1 MKNRKISI
9 RWKIFMYLLAFVAI
23 LLALLWLMQIVYL
36 NTFYKGIKKN
46 ELQQVCTQLLKS
58 AQSGSLSE
66 AMEEAARKSDLEV
79 LLADMQG
86 SIIVSAPANGRFA
99 LLTEEMFGEY
109 LQAAREGGGSA
120 QIEMEGDVRGL
131 DPSQYEKA
139 QPPHDEGP
147 GRFMMP
153 FDRRMG
159 AESIVALELLKWNGE
174 EALLIVRSLVT
185 PIDATVRTLR
195 VQFVCI
201 ALILFLLSLLIALF
215 MAKKISRPIIEM
227 NSRALEMGK
236 GNYDVRF
243 PQTGYKEISELG
255 TTLDHTAVK
264 LKKAERIQQELI
276 ANVSHD
282 LRTPLTMIIA
292 YAEAMQDL
300 PEENT
305 AENLQVVIDEGKRLT
320 ALVNDLLELSK
331 LQSGAESVRMQT
343 YDLTESIQA
352 VLKRYAKLVE
362 QEGYEI
368 RFEYGSHVWI
378 RADEYKIYQVI
389 YNFINNAI
397 HYTGDNKKVV
407 VRQLLKP
414 DRVRIEV
421 EDYGEG
427 IKEEDLPYIWERYYK
442 VDKAHKRSVNGS
454 GLGLS
459 IVKNILILHGADYG
473 VKSSPG
479 EGSIFW
485 FELPLAE
492 I

>member
-1 MKNRKISI
+1 MKNRKIGI

-99 LLTEEMFGEY
+99 LLTAEMFGEY

-120 QIEMEGDVRGL
+120 QIEMEGDVRDM

-227 NSRALEMGK
+227 NSRALEMGR

-292 YAEAMQDL
+292 YAEAMRDL

>member
-1 MKNRKISI
+1 
-9 RWKIFMYLLAFVAI
+9 
-23 LLALLWLMQIVYL
+23 
-36 NTFYKGIKKN
+36 
-46 ELQQVCTQLLKS
+46 
-58 AQSGSLSE
+58 
-66 AMEEAARKSDLEV
+66 
-79 LLADMQG
+79 
-86 SIIVSAPANGRFA
+86 
-99 LLTEEMFGEY
+99 
-109 LQAAREGGGSA
+109 
-120 QIEMEGDVRGL
+120 
-131 DPSQYEKA
+131 
-139 QPPHDEGP
+139 
-147 GRFMMP
+147 
-153 FDRRMG
+153 
-159 AESIVALELLKWNGE
+159 
-174 EALLIVRSLVT
+174 
-185 PIDATVRTLR
+185 
-195 VQFVCI
+195 
-201 ALILFLLSLLIALF
+201 
-215 MAKKISRPIIEM
+215 
-227 NSRALEMGK
+227 
-236 GNYDVRF
+236 
-243 PQTGYKEISELG
+243 
-255 TTLDHTAVK
+255 
-264 LKKAERIQQELI
+264 
-276 ANVSHD
+276 
-282 LRTPLTMIIA
+282 MIIA